1 MRRTIDQSCRKRLA
15 AQAAD
20 VCAFFCADLN
30 CVETWRLAAHRMH
43 TGRNNFDIFTVP
55 EQTAKKPF
63 RDRTA
68 ANIACADK
76 EDAFHVSDGASE
88 RHPNV
93 ELYVLKSIYT
103 LWEVRLLINGASR
116 QRELRLFWWAFRC
129 FAQMTI
135 DTLRQVPLF
144 ESLDN
149 EAAGEL
155 CHLLESL
162 DCKAST
168 ILFRAGDE
176 GDALYVIE
184 RGKVRIC
191 VRTTQGHELTLTE
204 LGRGDFFGEMALL
217 DGQRRSADAVV
228 AEDARLAVLSREHFL
243 SFVRSSPN
251 VALELLTALAN
262 RLRHTDEMLRHS
274 ATRNVNVEEA
284 ARLTL
289 ADRAADIIAEFG
301 GSWKFIISAVLFFNV
316 WVVINSL
323 LLTNRGFDAYPYLLL
338 STMINM
344 LAVLQ
349 APIILMSQNRQAHK
363 DRLRSEIDYQI
374 NLKNELA
381 LNEILERLKTLEREH
396 LQLTSDKRPE

>member
-1 MRRTIDQSCRKRLA
+1 
-15 AQAAD
+15 
-20 VCAFFCADLN
+20 
-30 CVETWRLAAHRMH
+30 
-43 TGRNNFDIFTVP
+43 
-55 EQTAKKPF
+55 
-63 RDRTA
+63 
-68 ANIACADK
+68 
-76 EDAFHVSDGASE
+76 
-88 RHPNV
+88 
-93 ELYVLKSIYT
+93 
-103 LWEVRLLINGASR
+103 
-116 QRELRLFWWAFRC
+116 
-129 FAQMTI
+129 MTI

-176 GDALYVIE
+176 GDAMYVIE

-217 DGQRRSADAVV
+217 GDGQRRSADAVV

-243 SFVRSSPN
+243 PFVRSSPN

-301 GSWKFIISAVLFFNV
+301 GSWKFIISAVLFFNA
-316 WVVINSL
+316 WVLVNTFL
-323 LLTNRGFDAYPYLLL
+323 LANQGFDAYPYLLL

-363 DRLRSEIDYQI
+363 DRLRAEIDYQI

-381 LNEILERLKTLEREH
+381 LNEIIERLKALERENF
-396 LQLTSDKRPE
+396 QLTSERRPEGRSTNDE

>member
-1 MRRTIDQSCRKRLA
+1 
-15 AQAAD
+15 
-20 VCAFFCADLN
+20 
-30 CVETWRLAAHRMH
+30 
-43 TGRNNFDIFTVP
+43 
-55 EQTAKKPF
+55 
-63 RDRTA
+63 
-68 ANIACADK
+68 
-76 EDAFHVSDGASE
+76 
-88 RHPNV
+88 
-93 ELYVLKSIYT
+93 
-103 LWEVRLLINGASR
+103 
-116 QRELRLFWWAFRC
+116 
-129 FAQMTI
+129 MTI
-135 DTLRQVPLF
+135 ETLRQVPLF

-155 CHLLESL
+155 CHLLDSL
-162 DCKAST
+162 DCKAGAF
-168 ILFRAGDE
+168 LFRTGEE
-176 GDALYVIE
+176 GDAMYLIE

-191 VRTTQGHELTLTE
+191 VRARDGHEVTLTE

-228 AEDARLAVLSREHFL
+228 VEDATLAVLSREHFL
-243 SFVRSSPN
+243 SFMRGSPD
-251 VALELLTALAN
+251 VALEMLTALAN
-262 RLRHTDEMLRHS
+262 RLRHTDELLRHT

-301 GSWKFIISAVLFFNV
+301 GSWKFIIAALLFFNI
-316 WVVINSL
+316 WVLINSWL
-323 LLTNRGFDAYPYLLL
+323 LENKGFDAYPYLML
-338 STMINM
+338 STAINM

-381 LNEILERLKTLEREH
+381 LNEILERLKTLEREY